1 MWKMKSKNVFFRM
14 SGFVAVLLTASVTYA
29 QTDLIS
35 QKITQLLQSVRTVSP
50 RATGVGQ
57 GPDEPARL
65 SIGTDGYLRYLG
77 APPLGY
83 FPASSVVP
91 GKPEETAYNFLKEHT
106 SLLGATSAA
115 VDFKVL
121 KSRTRDNRNY
131 VRFEQTYAGLSIFGG
146 QIITQLNS
154 LGGVEYV
161 LSDIARNTQVLDKG
175 TVSIA
180 PALSSTEAAA
190 KARELIATE
199 NPGFELRT
207 TTPQL
212 IIFDPSVVGAA
223 GSIHLVW
230 DMRVYS
236 EETVHISEHILLD
249 AHSGE
254 VVRHY
259 PLNKHA
265 LNRQIHDANNTT
277 ADPGTLERQEG
288 GAASGIADVDDAYDF
303 FGDTYDFYNTN
314 HARDSIDG
322 GGMVISVTVRYCDPG
337 DPCPWNNAM
346 WSPNRN
352 RLYIGNDW
360 AVDDIV
366 AHEYTHGVTDN
377 ESDLIYE
384 NHSGAINE
392 SFSDVWGEFVDL
404 GNGAG
409 TDTAAVSW
417 EIGEDLSGGA
427 IRDMSDPNIFGDP
440 DRLRHPNFI
449 APVPIPNRFNDFG
462 GVHTNS
468 GVNNKLCYLLTDG
481 DTFRG
486 RNIAGMGI
494 ARVADLYYEVNA
506 NLLTSGA
513 DYFDLGNTLEQ
524 AAVNLKWNTR
534 DRNNLYRA
542 CLAVEIADAGK
553 GIYVDRSYSGPED
566 GSQAH
571 PFNTVVKG
579 LNDANPGDYLFI
591 KSGSYNEILTLDKIM
606 ELNTWGA
613 GTVIIGR

>member
-1 MWKMKSKNVFFRM
+1 MKTKNAFFIRL
-14 SGFVAVLLTASVTYA
+14 GLVTVLLTASVTYA
-29 QTDLIS
+29 QTDSIS
-35 QKITQLLQSVRTVSP
+35 QEITQLLQSVRTVSP
-50 RATGVGQ
+50 RAIGVSQ
-57 GPDEPARL
+57 GPNEPARL

-77 APPLGY
+77 APPSGY
-83 FPASSVVP
+83 FPVGSVVP

-106 SLLGATSAA
+106 ALLGATSAA

-121 KSRTRDNRNY
+121 KSRTKDNRNY
-131 VRFEQTYAGLSIFGG
+131 VRLEQTYAGLAIFGG
-146 QIITQLNS
+146 QIIVQLNA

-161 LSDIARNTQVLDKG
+161 LSDIARDTEALDKG
-175 TVSIA
+175 TVSTA
-180 PALSSTEAAA
+180 PVISSVEAAA
-190 KARELIATE
+190 MARELVAAGK
-199 NPGFELRT
+199 PGFEIRT

-212 IIFDPSVVGAA
+212 IIFDPSVVGTA
-223 GSIHLVW
+223 GSTHLVW

-249 AHSGE
+249 AHSGK

-314 HARDSIDG
+314 HNRDSIDSN
-322 GGMVISVTVRYCDPG
+322 GMVISATVRYCDPLE
-337 DPCPWNNAM
+337 PCPMNDAF
-346 WSPNRN
+346 WSSSRN
-352 RLYIGNDW
+352 RMYIGNDY
-360 AVDDIV
+360 AVDDVV
-366 AHEYTHGVTDN
+366 AHEYTHGVTEH

-409 TDTAAVSW
+409 TDTAAVRW
-417 EIGEDLSGGA
+417 ELGEDLSGGA
-427 IRDMSDPNIFGDP
+427 SRDMSDPNIFGDP

-449 APVPIPNRFNDFG
+449 APVPNPNPGNDFG

-486 RNIAGMGI
+486 QNVTGMGI

-542 CLAVEIADAGK
+542 CVVVEIADAGK
-553 GIYVDRSYSGPED
+553 GIYVDWSYSGPED
-566 GSQAH
+566 GSIAH
-571 PFNTVVKG
+571 PFNTVAEG
-579 LNDANPGDYLFI
+579 LNAANPGDRLII
-591 KSGSYNEILTLDKIM
+591 KGGSYNEILTLDKIM
-606 ELNTWGA
+606 KLNTWGT
-613 GTVIIGR
+613 GTVKIGQ